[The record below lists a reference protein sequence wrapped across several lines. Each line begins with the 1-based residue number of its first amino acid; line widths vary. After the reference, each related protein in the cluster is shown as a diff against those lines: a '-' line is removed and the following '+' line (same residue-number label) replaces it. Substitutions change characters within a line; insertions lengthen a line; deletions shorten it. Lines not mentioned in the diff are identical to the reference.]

1 MSLHK
6 LVVVIGAATAKVG
19 PVFFGFLLSKYWG
32 HSEYA
37 TFLLLANFAAFIS
50 SFPTLGGV
58 PQILSS
64 GRLSNPGYEIKRNIN
79 VSISLVILFQ
89 LGYLLYWFFVQKN
102 GSNVEAIRGWSWF
115 LSSLFYSIGLVL
127 YGLANAL
134 LNAKERWLIAS
145 LCSVGVYLSPVV
157 FAFAIGGSL
166 EGRNYFIIVLY
177 AFLFFSSCA
186 VYFLSV
192 TRFFKIGF
200 SFSPKVIFFEWRGL
214 LKHFKVS
221 FFGVAYLW
229 GFYLAAEEVNRNF
242 EDIPSAIYSLSFQLF
257 SVSIFIPSVLGGVLV
272 PYLSNRINRKS
283 NVGKVKMWSFFVYIF
298 IASSFSIIVMLL
310 SDYLIKLYGFE
321 NYPDMAPDVF
331 FKIQIAAV
339 LASVA
344 AYRIQELIVYS
355 RYLVLSAGGC
365 VWLVVMMY
373 GIADTVTLQELVLS
387 FVWAYFAVLLF
398 YLFDFV
404 FIKMVLMGLIKIGYK
419 RKH

>member
-1 MSLHK
+1 
-6 LVVVIGAATAKVG
+6 
-19 PVFFGFLLSKYWG
+19 
-32 HSEYA
+32 
-37 TFLLLANFAAFIS
+37 
-50 SFPTLGGV
+50 
-58 PQILSS
+58 
-64 GRLSNPGYEIKRNIN
+64 
-79 VSISLVILFQ
+79 
-89 LGYLLYWFFVQKN
+89 
-102 GSNVEAIRGWSWF
+102 
-115 LSSLFYSIGLVL
+115 
-127 YGLANAL
+127 
-134 LNAKERWLIAS
+134 
-145 LCSVGVYLSPVV
+145 
-157 FAFAIGGSL
+157 
-166 EGRNYFIIVLY
+166 
-177 AFLFFSSCA
+177 
-186 VYFLSV
+186 
-192 TRFFKIGF
+192 
-200 SFSPKVIFFEWRGL
+200 
-214 LKHFKVS
+214 
-221 FFGVAYLW
+221 
-229 GFYLAAEEVNRNF
+229 NF

-321 NYPDMAPDVF
+321 NYPDMARDVF
-331 FKIQIAAV
+331 IKMQIAAV